1 MAPVVGKEAI
11 RELLL
16 EQQRQAA
23 RVETISYAE
32 NWNEIR
38 ITGANAFEWGQIDVI
53 LKLPD
58 GKDFRQSVNVIRI
71 LAKQPDGS
79 WRVARASITP
89 TSRP

>member
-16 EQQRQAA
+16 EQQSQAA

-38 ITGANAFEWGQIDVI
+38 ITGANAFKWGQIDVI

-58 GKDFRQSVNVIRI
+58 GKDFRQFVNVIRI
-71 LAKQPDGS
+71 LAKQPDRS